1 MESLAMA
8 IKPSAGLQAFSPSS
22 PVSFSGFFLPQLPP
36 AFLLAVGVP
45 YLFLIPTF
53 NLYTHSVVECMRV
66 CMPTSVDSSL
76 CHGLEIRGGRLSEAS
91 FSSLSHSAS
100 PGCCLAC
107 NARLWPF
114 PSLEIECFLYFSFLL
129 LFLVCLKEMR
139 EEKKAPSLIRTVPS
153 NFIQRFYRKMI
164 FVIITLFYI
173 RVSAQKLQGEIW
185 YLLFMKMKSYRKKIT
200 FPSWLNPKFLD
211 NFCMNQKYV
220 RELFRI

>member
-1 MESLAMA
+1 MQL
-8 IKPSAGLQAFSPSS
+8 PSPFYRGGNRGLQKLTCLRSLKSRPD
-22 PVSFSGFFLPQLPP
+22 LTYRYCLQ
-36 AFLLAVGVP
+36 
-45 YLFLIPTF
+45 
-53 NLYTHSVVECMRV
+53 VVF
-66 CMPTSVDSSL
+66 DNQ
-76 CHGLEIRGGRLSEAS
+76 G
-91 FSSLSHSAS
+91 
-100 PGCCLAC
+100 
-107 NARLWPF
+107 
-114 PSLEIECFLYFSFLL
+114 FLL